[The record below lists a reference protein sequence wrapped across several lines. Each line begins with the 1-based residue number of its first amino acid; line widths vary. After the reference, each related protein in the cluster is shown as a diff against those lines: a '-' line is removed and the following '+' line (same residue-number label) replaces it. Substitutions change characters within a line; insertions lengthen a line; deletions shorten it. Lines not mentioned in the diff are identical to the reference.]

1 VGGALQLGTGFA
13 GYRLDAVIGRGGM
26 AEVFLAQDPRLKR
39 NVALKV
45 LSPELADE
53 EEFRARFARESELAA
68 SIDHPNIVPIYEAG
82 EFEGRLYIAMRY
94 VEGQDLGTILEQR
107 GRLAPAEALPI
118 FEQVGK
124 ALDAA
129 HARGLVH
136 RDVKPANI
144 LIVGDVSGSAP
155 PHCYLCDF
163 GLTKR
168 ISALTDPTLTGHIM
182 GTLDYI
188 SPEQIRGESID
199 GRADVYALGCVIYQ
213 TLTGHVPFAKDE
225 DVAVIYAHLN
235 DPPPR
240 ATAAS
245 PDLPEALD
253 AVVATAL
260 AKDRDL
266 RYPTCGALVS
276 DTRHALGDA
285 AQAPPGVTSTVAP
298 PPQARPRRR
307 RGRIAV
313 GVAALLAAAG
323 VGAFLLTRGGSSSTP
338 TPTAIYSSDD
348 FELFT
353 LVLAG
358 DAEPVRLTTNRWV
371 DGQPAWGPEG
381 KIAFTSHEHTTQ
393 DIYVINAD
401 GTGLTQLTRVGRE
414 DTGPA
419 WSPDGSQIAFV
430 SDRGS
435 AEGEA
440 IFVMNATD
448 GSAQRLLTDGPG
460 HDGSPAWSHDGT
472 MIAFASERAGTQ
484 KVFIYDIDTGQVRQL
499 TTGTGTDGRPSWSPD
514 DQQIAFSR
522 DELNTSHI
530 YVINLDGTGERR
542 LTKPITGGTNPTWSP
557 DGDRIA
563 YVGIRRGNRDIF
575 LISPDGRTESRLTRT
590 IADERDPSWSP
601 EGDQMVYAYDVGHP
615 AEP

>member
-1 VGGALQLGTGFA
+1 MGGTLQLGTGFA
-13 GYRLDAVIGRGGM
+13 GYRLDAVIGHGGM

-53 EEFRARFARESELAA
+53 EEFRARFAQESELAA

-94 VEGQDLGTILEQR
+94 VEGQDLGTLLELR
-107 GRLAPAEALPI
+107 GRLAPAEAMPI

-155 PHCYLCDF
+155 PRCYLCDF

-188 SPEQIRGESID
+188 SPEQIRGEGID

-213 TLTGHVPFAKDE
+213 TLTGLVPFAKDE

-235 DPPPR
+235 EPPPR

-276 DTRHALGDA
+276 AARQALGDA
-285 AQAPPGVTSTVAP
+285 AQAPAGETPTVISRP
-298 PPQARPRRR
+298 RTRPRRR
-307 RGRIAV
+307 RGRIAL
-313 GVAALLAAAG
+313 GVAALLAAVAMA
-323 VGAFLLTRGGSSSTP
+323 AFLFSRGGSAP
-338 TPTAIYSSDD
+338 MEQPRVYSNDD

-353 LVLAG
+353 LAVQG
-358 DAEPVRLTTNRWV
+358 DAEPVRMTTDTWIES
-371 DGQPAWGPEG
+371 QPAWGPDG
-381 KIAFTSHEHTTQ
+381 RIAFVSEEHGNQ
-393 DIYVINAD
+393 DIYVVNVD

-430 SDRGS
+430 SDRGKS
-435 AEGEA
+435 TA
-440 IFVMNATD
+440 
-448 GSAQRLLTDGPG
+448 R
-460 HDGSPAWSHDGT
+460 
-472 MIAFASERAGTQ
+472 AS
-484 KVFIYDIDTGQVRQL
+484 
-499 TTGTGTDGRPSWSPD
+499 
-514 DQQIAFSR
+514 FS
-522 DELNTSHI
+522 
-530 YVINLDGTGERR
+530 
-542 LTKPITGGTNPTWSP
+542 
-557 DGDRIA
+557 
-563 YVGIRRGNRDIF
+563 
-575 LISPDGRTESRLTRT
+575 
-590 IADERDPSWSP
+590 
-601 EGDQMVYAYDVGHP
+601 
-615 AEP
+615 

>member
-168 ISALTDPTLTGHIM
+168 ISALTDPTLSGHLM

-276 DTRHALGDA
+276 ATRHALGDA
-285 AQAPPGVTSTVAP
+285 AQAPAADLTTVSP
-298 PPQARPRRR
+298 PAKPPPRRR
-307 RGRIAV
+307 RGLVVLGAAAI
-313 GVAALLAAAG
+313 VAA
-323 VGAFLLTRGGSSSTP
+323 GAVAVFLLSRGGSP
-338 TPTAIYSSDD
+338 TEPGPTVYSNDD

-353 LVLAG
+353 LTLSG
-358 DAEPVRLTTNRWV
+358 DADPLRLTTDAWIES
-371 DGQPAWGPEG
+371 QPAWGPDDR
-381 KIAFTSHEHTTQ
+381 IAFVSDEKGND
-393 DIYVINAD
+393 DIYVVNID
-401 GTGLTQLTRVGRE
+401 GMGLTQLTRVGRA

-430 SDRGS
+430 SDRGDV
-435 AEGEA
+435 EGEA
-440 IFVMNATD
+440 IFVMNAD
-448 GSAQRLLTDGPG
+448 GSAQHQLTDGPG
-460 HDGSPAWSHDGT
+460 HDGSPSWSHDGT
-472 MIAFASERAGTQ
+472 RIAFASERAGLQ
-484 KVFIYDIDTGQVRQL
+484 KVFIYDLDTGEVTQV
-499 TTGTGTDGRPSWSPD
+499 TSGTGIDGRPTWSPD
-514 DQQIAFSR
+514 DERIAFSR
-522 DELNTSHI
+522 DEDGTSNV
-530 YVINLDGTGERR
+530 YVIDVDGTNEEL
-542 LTKPITGGTNPTWSP
+542 LTTPLTGGTNPTWSP
-557 DGDRIA
+557 DGERIA
-563 YVGIRRGNRDIF
+563 YVGLRRGNRDIF
-575 LISPDGRTESRLTRT
+575 LIGADGRGDSRLTRS

-601 EGDQMVYAYDVGHP
+601 NGDQVVYAYDVGHP

>member
-1 VGGALQLGTGFA
+1 
-13 GYRLDAVIGRGGM
+13 M

-68 SIDHPNIVPIYEAG
+68 SIGHPNIVPIYEAG

-107 GRLAPAEALPI
+107 GRLAPAQALPI

-168 ISALTDPTLTGHIM
+168 ANTLTDPSLTGHIM

-188 SPEQIRGESID
+188 SPEQIRGEAID

-213 TLTGHVPFAKDE
+213 ALTGEVPFAKDE

-235 DPPPR
+235 EAPPR
-240 ATAAS
+240 TTVAD
-245 PDLPEALD
+245 PELPEALD

-276 DTRHALGDA
+276 AARQALGDSVL
-285 AQAPPGVTSTVAP
+285 APPGETPSVVP
-298 PPQARPRRR
+298 KRQARPRRG
-307 RGRIAV
+307 RGWIAAIAAAL
-313 GVAALLAAAG
+313 VAAAAVVAL
-323 VGAFLLTRGGSSSTP
+323 LLTRVGSG
-338 TPTAIYSSDD
+338 PTAPPRIVYSNDD

-353 LVLAG
+353 VAVAG
-358 DAEPVRLTTNRWV
+358 DADPVRLTRDSWIES
-371 DGQPAWGPEG
+371 QPSWGPNDR
-381 KIAFTSHEHTTQ
+381 IAFVSDEKGNQ
-393 DIYVINAD
+393 DIFVTNLD
-401 GTGLTQLTRVGRE
+401 GSPPTQLTVVGAE

-419 WSPDGSQIAFV
+419 WSPDGLQIAFV
-430 SDRGS
+430 SDRGD
-435 AEGEA
+435 ADGEA
-440 IFVMNATD
+440 IFVMRAD
-448 GSAQRLLTDGPG
+448 GKAQRLLTDGDG
-460 HDGSPAWSHDGT
+460 HDGSPAWSHGGT
-472 MIAFASERAGTQ
+472 KIAFASQRNGLQ
-484 KVFIYDIDTGQVRQL
+484 KVFIIDLATDEVTQV
-499 TTGTGTDGRPSWSPD
+499 TTGTGTDGRPTWSPD

-522 DELNTSHI
+522 DEAETSHI
-530 YVINLDGTGERR
+530 YVINVDGTGEQQ
-542 LTKPITGGTNPTWSP
+542 LTAPITGGTNPAWSP
-557 DGDRIA
+557 DGERIA
-563 YVGIRRGNRDIF
+563 YVGLRRGNRDIF
-575 LISPDGRTESRLTRT
+575 LIGAGGRGDNRLTRT

-615 AEP
+615 AES

>member
-94 VEGQDLGTILEQR
+94 VEGQDLGTILEHR
-107 GRLAPAEALPI
+107 GRLTPTEALPI

-144 LIVGDVSGSAP
+144 LIVGDLAGSAP

-168 ISALTDPTLTGHIM
+168 ANALTDPTLTGHIM

-213 TLTGHVPFAKDE
+213 SLTGEVPFAKDE

-235 DPPPR
+235 EPPPHPS
-240 ATAAS
+240 AAN

-260 AKDRDL
+260 AKDREV
-266 RYPTCGALVS
+266 RYPTCGALVTA
-276 DTRHALGDA
+276 TRQALGETVQMLQTGA
-285 AQAPPGVTSTVAP
+285 VSTGAPPTSP
-298 PPQARPRRR
+298 SRRRR
-307 RGRIAV
+307 RGRVVLGVV
-313 GVAALLAAAG
+313 GLVALAAA
-323 VGAFLLTRGGSSSTP
+323 AMFLLTQGGSSTEPRP
-338 TPTAIYSSDD
+338 TIYSSDE

-353 LVLAG
+353 KKVTG
-358 DAEPVRLTTNRWV
+358 QFDPVRLTTNQWV
-371 DGQPAWGPEG
+371 DGQPAWGPDG
-381 KIAFTSHEHTTQ
+381 QIAFVSYENGNG
-393 DIYVINAD
+393 DIYIVHID
-401 GTGLTQLTRVGRE
+401 GSGLKQLTRVGRE
-414 DTGPA
+414 DAGPA
-419 WSPDGSQIAFV
+419 WSPGGTEIAFV
-430 SDRGS
+430 SERGN
-435 AEGEA
+435 ADDDALYVMRADGE
-440 IFVMNATD
+440 
-448 GSAQRLLTDGPG
+448 SQRLLTDGPG
-460 HDGSPAWSHDGT
+460 HDGSPAWSHFGRK
-472 MIAFASERAGTQ
+472 IAFASERAGTQ
-484 KVFIYDIDTGQVRQL
+484 KIFIIDVTTGDVVQL

-514 DQQIAFSR
+514 DSQIAFSR
-522 DELNTSHI
+522 DEANTSHV
-530 YVINLDGTGERR
+530 YVINVDGTGERR
-542 LTKPITGGTNPTWSP
+542 LTQPITGGTNPAWSP
-557 DGDRIA
+557 NDDRIA

-575 LISPDGRTESRLTRT
+575 LISPDGRTESRFTRT
-590 IADERDPSWSP
+590 ISDERDPSWSLDGS
-601 EGDQMVYAYDVGHP
+601 EMVYAYDVGHP
-615 AEP
+615 LTT